1 MKKVLLVVSLL
12 AVLLS
17 ASALPIRLVR
27 LTIVNK
33 SGLPLEI
40 RLTGDETDTSYYL
53 RVKEGDGQFPAE
65 SVFTIVPGTY
75 KMEPYYIEL
84 WDPVY
89 GPSCAEAGSKTL
101 EAKGNLKV
109 TFRECNRTIRNIG
122 EPSIWKWSSAL
133 KYIY

>member
-1 MKKVLLVVSLL
+1 MKKVIFLVSLL
-12 AVLLS
+12 AAFLS

-40 RLTGDETDTSYYL
+40 RLTGENTDTSYYL
-53 RVKEGDGQFPAE
+53 RVGEGDGQLPAE

-89 GPSCAEAGSKTL
+89 GYSCGEAGSKTL
-101 EAKGNLKV
+101 EADHNIKV
-109 TFRECNRTIRNIG
+109 TFRECNRTIRNVG
-122 EPSIWKWSSAL
+122 EPSIWKWSSTL